1 MAENKAK
8 YELKGE
14 GISQYQLITPPNKL
28 KNKVRPVRTRPGQ
41 RAVDPVAA
49 AEKELQKLA
58 PQFSVWMEDDINR
71 LKNAW
76 ADFSAKHSDGQTVT
90 AEGID
95 TLFRIS
101 HDIKGQAGTY
111 GLPYAATVAGSLCM
125 ITENENSLSRV
136 PFSLI
141 EQHVNA
147 ISAIFREADKPHG
160 KKLAFALTEE
170 LSKAVHS
177 FLAKVQ

>member
-1 MAENKAK
+1 MAKQDTK
-8 YELKGE
+8 TELIGKGV
-14 GISQYQLITPPNKL
+14 SQYQLITPPNNL
-28 KNKVRPVRTRPGQ
+28 KNKVRPLRARPGQ
-41 RAVDPVAA
+41 PIIDPVAA
-49 AEKELQKLA
+49 AEREMQKLA
-58 PQFSVWMEDDINR
+58 PQFSLWMEDDINR
-71 LKNAW
+71 LKKAW
-76 ADFSAKHSDGQTVT
+76 VEFETKHSSDEPVT
-90 AEGID
+90 ADSID

-111 GLPYAATVAGSLCM
+111 GLPYAATVASSLCL
-125 ITENENSLSRV
+125 ITENEGALSRV

-177 FLAKVQ
+177 FLSKEL